1 MSNHRART
9 WNHKKIKPLNLKLL
23 LLDYHLDDWTEFLL
37 VFTVTLYMG
46 LNSQNC
52 MDHVQRFKIL
62 IHFSTSLVVLE
73 FKTNQGMYCE
83 FTLNL
88 AGGPCIMNPGL
99 QFLVKGLIKSGPSA
113 WHVPDQIER
122 QTGLWKTINKQKWLS
137 FFFHSIKLLN
147 MIWYNFWIMSWVS

>member
-1 MSNHRART
+1 
-9 WNHKKIKPLNLKLL
+9 
-23 LLDYHLDDWTEFLL
+23 
-37 VFTVTLYMG
+37 MG

-52 MDHVQRFKIL
+52 LDHVQRFKIL

-88 AGGPCIMNPGL
+88 AGCPCIMNPGL

-122 QTGLWKTINKQKWLS
+122 QTGL
-137 FFFHSIKLLN
+137 
-147 MIWYNFWIMSWVS
+147 

>member
-1 MSNHRART
+1 MTIIWAIT
-9 WNHKKIKPLNLKLL
+9 GLKLEITEKINILISSFYHWTPPRWLNCILTCIHCNVVHGIKLTKL
-23 LLDYHLDDWTEFLL
+23 L
-37 VFTVTLYMG
+37 
-46 LNSQNC
+46 
-52 MDHVQRFKIL
+52 QRFKIL

-88 AGGPCIMNPGL
+88 AGCPCIMNPGL